1 MYLWRTR
8 KASNYK
14 IQNSVCQNRSS
25 TKKIKKKLWLYSDV
39 RTKILEMERDSASF
53 DKKFSRRLLTN

>member
-8 KASNYK
+8 KASTYK